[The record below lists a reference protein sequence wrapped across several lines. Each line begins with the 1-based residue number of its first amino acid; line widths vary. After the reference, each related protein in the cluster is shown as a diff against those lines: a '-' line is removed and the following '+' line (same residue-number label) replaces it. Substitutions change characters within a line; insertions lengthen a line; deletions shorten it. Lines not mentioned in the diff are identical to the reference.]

1 MLRSVMR
8 NSSQKTPFTVRLRVL
23 LGAAAIA
30 VAAACSSESATAT
43 APAELDVA
51 VRANTLPPGQARK
64 VLGLE
69 RLTAVS
75 KPLTV
80 SKRFTAKDGGTLALS
95 DLNVKL
101 TIPKGAL
108 PRDTMTIT
116 MTVIPGKIVAYD
128 FEPHGTKFL
137 KSLTLSVDVKATKH
151 ALKKSPLFGG
161 YFKSNAQ
168 VDAANG
174 VVTIT
179 EAISASL
186 KGNILTLNL
195 WHFSG
200 WMVSSGFVDEGI

>member
-1 MLRSVMR
+1 MR
-8 NSSQKTPFTVRLRVL
+8 HSSHKTPFTVRLRVL

-30 VAAACSSESATAT
+30 VAAACSSESTT

-64 VLGLE
+64 AAGLE

-75 KPLTV
+75 NPLTV
-80 SKRFTAKDGGTLALS
+80 SKRFTATAGGTLTLS

-137 KSLTLSVDVKATKH
+137 KPLTLSVDVKATKH

-161 YFKSNAQ
+161 YFKSNTQ
-168 VDAANG
+168 VDAAKG
-174 VVTIT
+174 VVGID
-179 EAISASL
+179 EVLSAGL
-186 KGNILTLNL
+186 RGNILTLNL

-200 WMVSSGFVDEGI
+200 YMVSTGFVDEGI

>member
-1 MLRSVMR
+1 MR
-8 NSSQKTPFTVRLRVL
+8 NSSQKTSFTVRLRVL

-30 VAAACSSESATAT
+30 VAAACSSESAM
-43 APAELDVA
+43 APAELEVA
-51 VRANTLPPGQARK
+51 ARANTLPPGQARK
-64 VLGLE
+64 AAGLE

-75 KPLTV
+75 KPLKV

-101 TIPKGAL
+101 TVPKGAL

-128 FEPHGTKFL
+128 FEPHGTTFL
-137 KSLTLSVDVKATKH
+137 KPLTLSIDVKATKH

-161 YFKSNAQ
+161 YFKSNSQ
-168 VDAANG
+168 VDAATG
-174 VVTIT
+174 VVGIT

-186 KGNILTLNL
+186 RGNILTLNL

-200 WMVSSGFVDEGI
+200 WMVSTGFVDEGI